1 MRQSTAGKG
10 LFQNILIS
18 KKIWEKERQKG
29 GGCRLKEDIY
39 EPGVTRYLGDC
50 TLRVSVYL

>member
-1 MRQSTAGKG
+1 MRQSTAGEG
-10 LFQNILIS
+10 LFQKIFKS
-18 KKIWEKERQKG
+18 KKIGEKERAKG

-50 TLRVSVYL
+50 ALRVSVYL